1 MSEMVYQ
8 AASNI
13 QTARTGFHLRVA
25 GMVQADRPSPIERLG
40 SVRISLDRRLESLSP
55 FWTAFSLTLTETAGA
70 GILALPIALAG
81 VRPLPGLFILLI
93 LGGILSRED
102 LAFLSSVSLESIGD
116 ILAYYGAQGEALPCD
131 GGTDV

>member
-1 MSEMVYQ
+1 M
-8 AASNI
+8 
-13 QTARTGFHLRVA
+13 
-25 GMVQADRPSPIERLG
+25 ERLG

-81 VRPLPGLFILLI
+81 VGPLPGLFILLI
-93 LGGILSRED
+93 LGGILSQED
-102 LAFLSSVSLESIGD
+102 LAFLLDVSLESVGD